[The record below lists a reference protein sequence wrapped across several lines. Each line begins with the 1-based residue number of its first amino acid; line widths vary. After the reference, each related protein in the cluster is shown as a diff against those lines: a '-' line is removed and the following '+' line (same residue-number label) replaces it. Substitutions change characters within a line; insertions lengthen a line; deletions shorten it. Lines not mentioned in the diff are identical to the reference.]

1 MLKPIAALL
10 ITTPFLAGCISVA
23 QIDPYIPPTQN
34 ISEPSLNQTQ
44 TAYVGDHLLSQGTYS
59 ERAAI
64 EFKSMFEPSG
74 WSYRITA
81 GKFIKTGEN
90 SKHDYYTPMA
100 GVSGGKIESRGL
112 ASPAIALQLDRATN
126 ELCVI
131 MYTYQAVC
139 GGDQSPATKTTVKS
153 VDENEFQQTLIY
165 NGMVGKK
172 INVAYREFSNKMARA
187 AFSNDVEYD
196 LSQSKIIGYKGAKIE
211 VLNATNENITYRVI
225 SNFK

>member
-1 MLKPIAALL
+1 
-10 ITTPFLAGCISVA
+10 
-23 QIDPYIPPTQN
+23 
-34 ISEPSLNQTQ
+34 
-44 TAYVGDHLLSQGTYS
+44 
-59 ERAAI
+59 
-64 EFKSMFEPSG
+64 
-74 WSYRITA
+74 
-81 GKFIKTGEN
+81 
-90 SKHDYYTPMA
+90 
-100 GVSGGKIESRGL
+100 
-112 ASPAIALQLDRATN
+112 
-126 ELCVI
+126 
-131 MYTYQAVC
+131 MYTYQPLCV
-139 GGDQSPATKTTVKS
+139 GDQSPAIKTTVKS